1 MLRELADSW
10 LTDCPTLL
18 RRLGHAYAATACAA
32 RGRRCA
38 RAWAPHRERT
48 KAAIRAAVAAC
59 ASRRTV
65 LVLGSGPLADVPLVD
80 LTGRFGR
87 VVLADAAH
95 PPAARLAAWRC
106 RNGPTAVTLATLD
119 LTGTAAALTD
129 PAVTAP
135 PAPGCTAFLDDPTV
149 NLVLSVNLL
158 SQLPLLPLAA
168 ALHRWPETAADAYG
182 RAIVAA
188 HLAHLRGFRC
198 PVLLVTDIA
207 RTTLDRDGR
216 ILERQDPLYG
226 VALPAGAAEEWD
238 WELAPAGELPDGRT
252 LRTRVRALRLD
263 DAPSP

>member
-10 LTDCPTLL
+10 LTDCPAPL

-48 KAAIRAAVAAC
+48 KAAIRAAVAASAC
-59 ASRRTV
+59 HRTV
-65 LVLGSGPLADVPLVD
+65 LVLGSGPLADVPLAD

-87 VVLADAAH
+87 VVLADAAQ
-95 PPAARLAAWRC
+95 PPAARLAAWRA
-106 RNGPTAVTLATLD
+106 RRGAVTLATLD

-129 PAVTAP
+129 PASTAP
-135 PAPGCTAFLDDPTV
+135 PPPGCAAFLDDPGID
-149 NLVLSVNLL
+149 LVLSVNLL

-168 ALHRWPETAADAYG
+168 ALHRWPETDADAYG
-182 RAIVAA
+182 RAVIAA

-216 ILERQDPLYG
+216 VVEREDPLFG
-226 VALPAGAAEEWD
+226 VSLPAGTVEDWD
-238 WELAPAGELPDGRT
+238 WELAPAGELPGGRT
-252 LRTRVRALRLD
+252 HRTRVRALRLD
-263 DAPSP
+263 TAFP

>member
-1 MLRELADSW
+1 MLRELAESW
-10 LTDCPTLL
+10 LTDCPVPL

-59 ASRRTV
+59 TSRRTV
-65 LVLGSGPLADVPLVD
+65 LVLGSGPLADVPLAD
-80 LTGRFGR
+80 LTRDFGR

-95 PPAARLAAWRC
+95 PPAARLAKWRH
-106 RNGPTAVTLATLD
+106 GKGTVTLATLD
-119 LTGTAAALTD
+119 LTGTAPALAD
-129 PAVTAP
+129 PAGTAP
-135 PAPGCTAFLDDPTV
+135 PPPGCAAFLDDPTV
-149 NLVLSVNLL
+149 DLVLSVNLL

-216 ILERQDPLYG
+216 VLEREDPLFG
-226 VALPAGAAEEWD
+226 VALPSGAAEEWD
-238 WELAPAGELPDGRT
+238 WELAPAGELPDGRS
-252 LRTRVRALRLD
+252 LRTRVRALRPD
-263 DAPSP
+263 TAAP